1 MCDKKQCNKKESIN
15 GRCPYCKMNSF
26 YICREND
33 EDRILCL
40 NCGQI
45 FAADDIEPLSVPGDQ
60 DAGMSE

>member
-1 MCDKKQCNKKESIN
+1 
-15 GRCPYCKMNSF
+15 MNSF